1 MSPQYCQRNAQR
13 SYRSENAFAALVDL
27 PHDGTNSTFDGR
39 DGKVDGID
47 GKSVGEPLQR
57 ALSAAPPATTSQLQT
72 TATQHPL
79 HKLHHEMMRFI
90 IETFAEDDKKNL
102 DLALELNQTRIN
114 ALCLLGIDQTSKESH
129 CRFDTLEESIRNN
142 SDAIHSR
149 FDALT
154 AKINTLHGE
163 NTMLRTAYDSTKAET
178 AALKAAVDAL
188 TKKIDE
194 QSVILAPP
202 SPNLTASST
211 AMEEMTVQLCVIQN
225 DIQDVLE
232 AVRNPPGKRKRRGS
246 NQNTEPT
253 SPTNRRP
260 ANHKPRDASPEH
272 SLMHSKHGTTTAQ
285 DMLDC

>member
-1 MSPQYCQRNAQR
+1 MSPQHHQRNAQR

-57 ALSAAPPATTSQLQT
+57 ALSAAPPATTSQLQM
-72 TATQHPL
+72 TATQYLL
-79 HKLHHEMMRFI
+79 HELHHEMMRFI
-90 IETFAEDDKKNL
+90 IETFAEDDEKNL

-129 CRFDTLEESIRNN
+129 RRFDTLEESIRNN
-142 SDAIHSR
+142 SDVIHSR

-154 AKINTLHGE
+154 VRINTLHGE

-178 AALKAAVDAL
+178 AALKAAVDTL
-188 TKKIDE
+188 MKKIDE
-194 QSVILAPP
+194 QSVISAPP

-211 AMEEMTVQLCVIQN
+211 AMEEMTIQLSVIQN

-232 AVRNPPGKRKRRGS
+232 AVRNPPGKRK
-246 NQNTEPT
+246 
-253 SPTNRRP
+253 
-260 ANHKPRDASPEH
+260 
-272 SLMHSKHGTTTAQ
+272 
-285 DMLDC
+285 